1 MTDELAVA
9 DPIEKSTERVTAVV
23 EEVEKST
30 DRTTILA
37 ADRTIF
43 AIGPRPTL

>member
-1 MTDELAVA
+1 MRVTDELAVA

-23 EEVEKST
+23 EEVEKRT
-30 DRTTILA
+30 DR
-37 ADRTIF
+37 F